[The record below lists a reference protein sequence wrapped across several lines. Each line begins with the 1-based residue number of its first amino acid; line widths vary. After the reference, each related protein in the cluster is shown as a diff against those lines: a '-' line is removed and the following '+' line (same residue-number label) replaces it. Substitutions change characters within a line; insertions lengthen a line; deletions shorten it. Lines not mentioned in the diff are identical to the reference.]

1 MTLWHIVLAASII
14 CAALKLAGY
23 SIPPRLVEKP
33 SVSRVADLMTVAMLA
48 ALITVQTLGDGQGIV
63 IDARLPALGVAAVLL
78 ALRTPF
84 LVVVV
89 AAAVVAALLRL
100 AGMP

>member
-23 SIPPRLVEKP
+23 SIPPRVLEKP

-48 ALITVQTLGDGQGIV
+48 ALITVQTLGEGQAIV